1 MFSLLEYVFDS
12 LTPRRRAEKVL
23 FLGLDGAGKTTL
35 IEALKVSNS
44 ERSSPKLSANQPT
57 VGLNVSHTE
66 IRGKSV
72 ILLEVGGGESIRSIW
87 HHYYNEATKIIFVVD
102 GSDAARFGDSQRAF
116 TRVLGTSAEM
126 VRRFSKTFVRFFLD
140 TAETI
145 KHLDIQILLVSNKID
160 VLTPEE
166 AVIVEQSV
174 AGFVP
179 QDEGRTDF
187 CPCSGMDANNLSN
200 LIEWIIR

>member
-12 LTPRRRAEKVL
+12 LTPRRIAEKVL

-116 TRVLGTSAEM
+116 TRVL
-126 VRRFSKTFVRFFLD
+126 
-140 TAETI
+140 ETI
-145 KHLDIQILLVSNKID
+145 KHLDIQILLVSNKMD